1 MKKLMVFGM
10 VVMLAAAA
18 FAGGCAKGAKID
30 IDGDKV
36 HVETDEGVVDIN
48 GQDGKVSIKSKE
60 GSFNAEVSD
69 DGKTVEYTAETEEG
83 KMKMTT
89 DVDAKQFGELAYPE
103 AETVTGYDMQ
113 GTDGKTA
120 KSLTMSAKDELSKV
134 AAYYKGKLAG
144 GDVVDMASSSGMVML
159 NKTIGEM
166 VHSVV
171 ITKDEETGGAT
182 IVVTISSK

>member
-1 MKKLMVFGM
+1 MKKLMVFGIA
-10 VVMLAAAA
+10 VMLSVVA
-18 FAGGCAKGAKID
+18 FAGGCSRGAKVD
-30 IDGDKV
+30 IADGKV

-48 GQDGKVSIKSKE
+48 GQDGNVSVKTNE
-60 GSFNAEVSD
+60 GSFNAKVSN
-69 DGKTVEYTAETEEG
+69 DGDKVEYTAESAEG

-89 DVDAKQFGELAYPE
+89 DVDPKQFGELAYPG

-113 GTDGKTA
+113 GADGKTA
-120 KSLTMSAKDELSKV
+120 KSLTISTRDAIDKV
-134 AAYYKGKLAG
+134 VAYYKGKLVG

-159 NKTIGEM
+159 TKPEGDM

-171 ITKDEETGGAT
+171 ITTDKESGGAT